1 MGKRYYIP
9 DRSIKNAWIVF
20 CSNRKKRIILSSKSC
35 STGVTPK
42 GTKYHTI
49 GNILFFLC
57 YMILLFVVQFVFD
70 KYVLGE
76 LNRTVRIIITHLIA
90 IVCSIP
96 MIPICIYLSFPFS
109 EWMPAETSAV
119 KTVSD
124 G

>member
-9 DRSIKNAWIVF
+9 DRSINNAWIVF
-20 CSNRKKRIILSSKSC
+20 CTNRKKRIILSCKSC

-57 YMILLFVVQFVFD
+57 YMIILFVVQFVFD

-76 LNRTVRIIITHLIA
+76 LSRAVRIIITHLIA

-96 MIPICIYLSFPFS
+96 MIPICIYVSFPFS
-109 EWMPAETSAV
+109 EWIPADQSGAF
-119 KTVSD
+119 
-124 G
+124 